1 MKEENPIGKIAA
13 ALCKAQAV
21 MTGAKK
27 GKTNIYFN
35 SKYADLASVF
45 EAIRDP
51 FFENGLSVTQTI
63 DVTQEGRMILST
75 VLMHTSGEYLKS
87 SMILPNIVK
96 PQEIGSAIT
105 YYRRYSLMCIAGL
118 PSEDDDGN
126 AANQAVQNRQAQ
138 IKNTKNQQQERI
150 SEEQWQSLDNF
161 VNGYDDLRDTLHS
174 LCKVTTLRNITVDQL
189 EACRK
194 RAQAYL
200 KQKKE
205 SNQQE

>member
-1 MKEENPIGKIAA
+1 MELQIGKIAA

-21 MTGAKK
+21 MSGAKRDK
-27 GKTNIYFN
+27 KNPFFN
-35 SKYADLASVF
+35 SNYADLDSVF

-51 FFENGLSVTQTI
+51 FFENGLSVTQTM
-63 DVTQEGRMILST
+63 DVTQEGRMTLST

-87 SMILPNIVK
+87 SMILPNLVK
-96 PQEIGSAIT
+96 PQEIGTAIT
-105 YYRRYSLMCIAGL
+105 YYRRYSLLAIAGL
-118 PSEDDDGN
+118 PTKDDDGN

-174 LCKVTTLRNITVDQL
+174 LCKVTSLRNITVDQL
-189 EACRK
+189 DACRK
-194 RAQAYL
+194 RVQAYL
-200 KQKKE
+200 KEKKDHK
-205 SNQQE
+205 QEE

>member
-1 MKEENPIGKIAA
+1 MKEENQIGKIAA

-21 MTGAKK
+21 MSGAKK
-27 GKTNIYFN
+27 GKVNPYFN

-51 FFENGLSVTQTI
+51 FFDNGLSVTQTM
-63 DVTQEGRMILST
+63 DVTEDGRMTLST

-96 PQEIGSAIT
+96 PQEMGSAIT

-126 AANQAVQNRQAQ
+126 SANKAVQNRQAQ
-138 IKNTKNQQQERI
+138 IKNTQADLI

-174 LCKVTTLRNITVDQL
+174 LCKVTTLRNITVTQL

-200 KQKKE
+200 KEKKE
-205 SNQQE
+205 SKHEE